1 MLRSEFTE
9 LTGIKPTCAEYCKIE
24 EAYYEADVDKRTFC
38 KDFMANNGM
47 LKIQRELYEGLCEEY
62 TDQGEQI
69 DKAAAK
75 IVELEA
81 QIASLKA
88 QLEREQEWR
97 PWTDKNAVPQS
108 EYDALLKTGREMTD
122 EEAKDWIA
130 TEFGF
135 DPAKILINRFMNTYD
150 VNRHHQLRK
159 SGEIQRDPIYD
170 ATDYYYVFFTVCGS
184 DYEAFNGT
192 FSQI

>member
-1 MLRSEFTE
+1 MMMHEFTE
-9 LTGIKPTCAEYCKIE
+9 LTGIEPTVNEYEMIE
-24 EAYYEADVDKRTFC
+24 EAYYESNTDKRTFC
-38 KDFMANNGM
+38 KDFVKNDGM
-47 LKIQRELYEGLCEEY
+47 LKIQRKLYDTLNEMY
-62 TDQGEQI
+62 TARGMRNRE
-69 DKAAAK
+69 AAAK
-75 IVELEA
+75 IVELEN
-81 QIASLKA
+81 QIRDLKY
-88 QLEREQEWR
+88 QLEREQEWK